1 MRYGYR
7 VKRGLRGLGDC
18 VTDPET
24 GLVDCSGSGVFT
36 APCLTG
42 SGPLQPGQVY
52 CATGTTSGPGPVVPS
67 TTPGTTPIPTNIWL
81 IGAAVGVFI
90 FAVAFGGRR

>member
-7 VKRGLRGLGDC
+7 FKRGLRGLGDC
-18 VTDPET
+18 VTDPDT
-24 GLVDCSGSGVFT
+24 GLQDCTGSGVFT

-52 CATGTTSGPGPVVPS
+52 CATGTISGPGAPVPAGN
-67 TTPGTTPIPTNIWL
+67 PNQLPTNFWL